1 MSSSSSENM
10 TSSPDNSSPSV
21 DKEQENVDAYLEFL
35 DRRYRRLH
43 CDDREEENSKVKQSD
58 ASNSN
63 NVKTFSAMD
72 WLTNGGKSNANV
84 VSSTREQQEDALY
97 VLGVAGLASQKLL
110 QKHHLPATTNSSR
123 QSRDQ
128 ASSPA
133 IEKVVELKE
142 QIDDVIEVNDSKSLE
157 TEMYR
162 LIVNKFVFPIVRV
175 IYLAQEQKRM
185 IIKMIQQP
193 VTSLATKATVGVVN
207 TFMQGPKSVLNA
219 MLTIGGGRQ
228 NILGTI
234 AVGYA
239 TMIVFRPLLQA
250 IFAEGLAFDPLI
262 Q

>member
-10 TSSPDNSSPSV
+10 TSSPDISNPSV
-21 DKEQENVDAYLEFL
+21 NKEQENVDAYLEFL

-43 CDDREEENSKVKQSD
+43 CDDREEEESKVKQKD

-63 NVKTFSAMD
+63 NLKTFSAMD
-72 WLTNGGKSNANV
+72 WLTNGGKNNANV

-110 QKHHLPATTNSSR
+110 QKHPNSSR

-193 VTSLATKATVGVVN
+193 VTSLATKATDALVN
-207 TFMQGPKSVLNA
+207 TFVQGPKSVLNA
-219 MLTIGGGRQ
+219 VLTIGGGRQ
-228 NILGTI
+228 NILRTI